1 MRISDWSS
9 DVCSSDLITVTARKI
24 TENRQKAPASITV
37 LESEAL
43 TTAGIKVPTDLEKL
57 LPGTSLR
64 IEGAVA
70 QTYIR
75 GVGSNLDFPYTSPA
89 VAMTF
94 NGIVLPRYGTMGAL
108 FDLSSVQQIAGPQG
122 TLYGGSAAGVA
133 INLLSMKQ
141 SADFSGYL
149 LLDGGTYY
157 KVHMAANQNLRASD
171 QP

>member
-1 MRISDWSS
+1 MLRYVTGASAFLMATASAS
-9 DVCSSDLITVTARKI
+9 AFAQAAQSEPAQTGEVGLSEITVTARKI

-75 GVGSNLDFPYTSPA
+75 GVGSNLDFPYTYPA
-89 VAMTF
+89 VAMPF
-94 NGIVLPRYGTMGAL
+94 NGIVLPRYGTMGDRKSTRL
-108 FDLSSVQQIAGPQG
+108 NSS
-122 TLYGGSAAGVA
+122 
-133 INLLSMKQ
+133 
-141 SADFSGYL
+141 
-149 LLDGGTYY
+149 
-157 KVHMAANQNLRASD
+157 H
-171 QP
+171 

>member
-9 DVCSSDLITVTARKI
+9 DVCSSDLAQTGEVGLSEITVTARKI

-75 GVGSNLDFPYTSPA
+75 GVGSNLDFPRLDERRVGKECVCTCRSRW
-89 VAMTF
+89 
-94 NGIVLPRYGTMGAL
+94 LPY
-108 FDLSSVQQIAGPQG
+108 
-122 TLYGGSAAGVA
+122 
-133 INLLSMKQ
+133 
-141 SADFSGYL
+141 
-149 LLDGGTYY
+149 
-157 KVHMAANQNLRASD
+157 H
-171 QP
+171 